1 MSEVRSIV
9 MVDDDADDQDFF
21 RSACSVV
28 DPSLEVTCYQDSEKA
43 LEKIPTLHKLP
54 DLIFLDLNMPRFNG
68 VEFLEKLK
76 KSPVM
81 RRVPVVIYSTFCD
94 LKVRQVCTMLGAIAV
109 IQKPDNFNMLCQTLL
124 AILKK

>member
-1 MSEVRSIV
+1 MVEVRSIV

-28 DPSLEVTCYQDSEKA
+28 DPNLEVTCYQDSVKA
-43 LEKIPTLHKLP
+43 LEKISALPTPP

-76 KSPVM
+76 NVPLMK
-81 RRVPVVIYSTFCD
+81 RVPVVIYSTFCD

-109 IQKPDNFNMLCQTLL
+109 IQKPDNFNMLCQILL
-124 AILKK
+124 NILKK

>member
-1 MSEVRSIV
+1 MAEVRSIV

-43 LEKIPTLHKLP
+43 LEKISALPQPP

-76 KSPVM
+76 KEPLM
-81 RRVPVVIYSTFCD
+81 KRIPVVIYSTFCD

-109 IQKPDNFNMLCQTLL
+109 IQKPDNFNLLCQTLL
-124 AILKK
+124 NILKK